1 MIQVTNF
8 VLKLIIMQKVGSVV
22 ELTCL
27 LFLVIVDTRTVVFV
41 VTMELAGLKVD
52 ISPSSYGV
60 VHQTLLMKKKGGGN
74 TSMRQFSETGKK
86 QLNKHV
92 IRFVYLFCF

>member
-27 LFLVIVDTRTVVFV
+27 IFLVIVDTRAVVFV
-41 VTMELAGLKVD
+41 VTMQLAGLKID

-60 VHQTLLMKKKGGGN
+60 VHQTFINEEERGWEHQYA
-74 TSMRQFSETGKK
+74 TVF
-86 QLNKHV
+86 
-92 IRFVYLFCF
+92 

>member
-27 LFLVIVDTRTVVFV
+27 IFLAIVDTRAVVFV
-41 VTMELAGLKVD
+41 VTMQLAGLKIE

-60 VHQTLLMKKKGGGN
+60 VHQT
-74 TSMRQFSETGKK
+74 
-86 QLNKHV
+86 
-92 IRFVYLFCF
+92 FVNEEERWWEHQYATVF

>member
-1 MIQVTNF
+1 MIQVINF

-27 LFLVIVDTRTVVFV
+27 IFLAIVDTRAVVFV
-41 VTMELAGLKVD
+41 VTMQLAGLKID

-60 VHQTLLMKKKGGGN
+60 VHQTFIN
-74 TSMRQFSETGKK
+74 EEERWWEHQYATVF
-86 QLNKHV
+86 
-92 IRFVYLFCF
+92 

>member
-1 MIQVTNF
+1 MIEVTNF

-27 LFLVIVDTRTVVFV
+27 IFLAIVDTRAVVFV
-41 VTMELAGLKVD
+41 VTMQLAGLKVD

-60 VHQTLLMKKKGGGN
+60 VQQTFIN
-74 TSMRQFSETGKK
+74 EEERWWEYQYATVF
-86 QLNKHV
+86 
-92 IRFVYLFCF
+92 